1 MVLGFLL
8 YETVDLGINV
18 IKITYNSARSTYY
31 WWYGLDYPE
40 VALEKKAIEDVEK
53 LTHKLEDIEKILKD
67 NKNLQ

>member
-53 LTHKLEDIEKILKD
+53 LL
-67 NKNLQ
+67 KNL